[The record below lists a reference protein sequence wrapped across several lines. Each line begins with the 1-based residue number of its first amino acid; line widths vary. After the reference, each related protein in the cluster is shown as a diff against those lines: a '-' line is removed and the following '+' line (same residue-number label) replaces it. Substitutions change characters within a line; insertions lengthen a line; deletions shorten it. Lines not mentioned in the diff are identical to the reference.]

1 MSSPQI
7 LDLATLLA
15 PIPGDHPAGESL
27 FYTDTYDAIKEA
39 RRADDTLEQGEWQR
53 DLKTADWPAV
63 MTLTTDVLAT
73 RSKDL
78 QIASWLA
85 EALVQRHHFAGLRDG
100 LRLLYGLH
108 AHFWAG
114 LYPEVE
120 DGDLETRVVVLECLN
135 RVLPPVIRHTPVTQG
150 EGYSWRHW
158 QESRQVDNLGRQ
170 NQEAQAAAVADG
182 KITGE
187 QFDKSVAATS
197 RAYYETLLAD
207 VCESREAYQQLEQV
221 LDETFGRQA
230 PSLLDIRQAIEE
242 CRSLLESIV
251 QQKRELEPDPE
262 PVAVNSADAADL
274 LAARAVAAEAPGGPP
289 ARGTAT
295 PARGAQVSLEPADR
309 ADALVRLTAVAAYF
323 RRAEPQSPA
332 IYLIERAV
340 RWVQMPLETWL
351 QAVIRDDS
359 VLTALRDTLGLIEAV
374 EDHT

>member
-7 LDLATLLA
+7 LDLTTLLA
-15 PIPGDHPAGESL
+15 PIPGDNPAGESL

-39 RRADDTLEQGEWQR
+39 RRADETLEQGEWQR

-63 MTLTTDVLAT
+63 MALATAAIAT

-78 QIASWLA
+78 QIASWLV
-85 EALVQRHHFAGLRDG
+85 EALVRQHCFAGLRDG
-100 LRLLYGLH
+100 LRLLQGLH
-108 AHFWAG
+108 THFWER

-120 DGDLETRVVVLECLN
+120 DGDLEARVMVLACLN
-135 RVLPPVIRHTPVTQG
+135 QVLPLAIRHTPVTQG
-150 EGYSWRHW
+150 EGYTWSHW

-170 NQEAQAAAVADG
+170 NQAAQADALAEG

-207 VCESREAYQQLEQV
+207 MVESWEAYQQLSQV
-221 LDETFGRQA
+221 LDERFGREA
-230 PSLLDIRQAIEE
+230 PSLQDVRQAIEV
-242 CRSLLESIV
+242 CHALLESIV
-251 QQKRELEPDPE
+251 KQKRELEPDPA
-262 PVAVNSADAADL
+262 PVAVNSADAAEI
-274 LAARAVAAEAPGGPP
+274 LAGHAVEDVPAGPL
-289 ARGTAT
+289 
-295 PARGAQVSLEPADR
+295 ARGAQVSLEPVNR

-340 RWVQMPLETWL
+340 RWVQMPLEAWL
-351 QAVIRDDS
+351 QVVISDDS
-359 VLTALRDTLGLIEAV
+359 VLASVRDTLGLMEGV
-374 EDHT
+374 EDNS